1 MVLQRLM
8 RCKGKM
14 TFVNSHGCHLIL
26 SSVPFLLNLTL
37 TDLLLDL
44 FASAW

>member
-1 MVLQRLM
+1 
-8 RCKGKM
+8 M